1 MADSTTSPLTALVTE
16 LAQLAA
22 TYVPS
27 TSHDAA
33 SQAPKAALINLAK
46 KIQYSLMDPGQMV
59 QAHSLQMA
67 EQVSV
72 RTLLDL
78 KVFEQFPEQGR
89 TISVQALSD
98 KTGVQAALLER
109 LLRPLAGSGFL
120 TQSPDG
126 TFGATKFSTAYTSF
140 PGLFFTLMFDHFLQP
155 MTDLPAY
162 IKKHGPVEPTS
173 FYINPYSEYHNAA
186 DSGLTTWEIMS
197 KDPEKLKTFQIGLTT
212 GDAMV
217 PVVGYYDFN
226 QLALTDE
233 EVQQTPDRVSL
244 VDIGGGVGN
253 VVKRILDAS
262 PSLNPKNIVLED
274 LAPILEMS
282 EKENVAPEGVR
293 KVVHD
298 FWTPQPIQGA
308 KAYYF
313 RRVFHDYSDELCAKA
328 LKQIIPVL
336 APDSRILVADMLLPE
351 VMTRRNLTRLP

>member
-1 MADSTTSPLTALVTE
+1 
-16 LAQLAA
+16 
-22 TYVPS
+22 
-27 TSHDAA
+27 
-33 SQAPKAALINLAK
+33 
-46 KIQYSLMDPGQMV
+46 
-59 QAHSLQMA
+59 
-67 EQVSV
+67 
-72 RTLLDL
+72 
-78 KVFEQFPEQGR
+78 
-89 TISVQALSD
+89 
-98 KTGVQAALLER
+98 
-109 LLRPLAGSGFL
+109 
-120 TQSPDG
+120 
-126 TFGATKFSTAYTSF
+126 
-140 PGLFFTLMFDHFLQP
+140 MFDHFLQP

-298 FWTPQPIQGA
+298 FWTPQPIQG
-308 KAYYF
+308 K
-313 RRVFHDYSDELCAKA
+313 
-328 LKQIIPVL
+328 PVNPKPRPSSPPL
-336 APDSRILVADMLLPE
+336 LVATHQHRTHYSHSSLFFFVIQVQKHTTSVASSTTTVMNSAPKLSNRSSLFWHQTRESSLPICFYQ
-351 VMTRRNLTRLP
+351 RS